1 MVAKVFK
8 FFLLCTALCLLSSFL
23 TGCATTPSVSAIL
36 KETVMIH
43 GKKYIPV
50 ELFSQAYNLEL
61 HWDTFAKK
69 LTLKKDGKEVKMMV
83 GSAVVLL
90 NDTVYSLDKEVRFY
104 RGQVVIPQSFARN
117 KLSFF
122 FREEPV
128 TKRPISV
135 KVRTLP
141 IKSVIIDPGHG
152 GKDPGAIGRRGLK
165 EKDVVLDIAKRLKKK
180 LNVLGIDVIL
190 TREDDR
196 FISLYQRSNIANT
209 NAKEIDFFI
218 SIHANA
224 SRSRW
229 VSGVEVFYLSE
240 FIDDDSRSLKAAK
253 NYDLDLKEDF
263 SGKYTPVILWDLIFR
278 NNRKN
283 SIELSRQISHAL
295 SKDLSQ
301 KNRGEKPAR
310 FYVLKGTNIPAIL
323 VEAGFISNPREEK
336 KLRNGFYRDK
346 IAQAIAEGIMQ
357 YNSNFAQK
365 RTVRY

>member
-1 MVAKVFK
+1 
-8 FFLLCTALCLLSSFL
+8 
-23 TGCATTPSVSAIL
+23 
-36 KETVMIH
+36 MIS
-43 GKKYIPV
+43 GKKYIPA
-50 ELFSQAYNLEL
+50 ETLAQAYNLKL
-61 HWDTFAKK
+61 YWDPFTKK
-69 LTLKKDGKEVKMMV
+69 LTLKKDSKEVKLMV
-83 GSAVVLL
+83 DSSVVLL
-90 NDTVYSLDKEVRFY
+90 NGTVYSLDKEVKFY
-104 RGQVVIPQSFARN
+104 RGQVVIPQSFVRN

-122 FREEPV
+122 FKEEY
-128 TKRPISV
+128 TSKRPISV
-135 KVRTLP
+135 RRVILP

-152 GKDPGAIGRRGLK
+152 GKDPGAIGRKGLK
-165 EKDVVLDIAKRLKKK
+165 EKDVVLDIAKRLKRK
-180 LNVLGIDVIL
+180 LNALGIDVIL

-209 NAKEIDFFI
+209 NAKEMDFFI

-240 FIDDDSRSLKAAK
+240 LIDDDSRSLKAAK
-253 NYDLDLKEDF
+253 NYDLNLKEDF
-263 SGKYTPVILWDLIFR
+263 SGKYTPAILWDLIFR
-278 NNRKN
+278 NNRKS
-283 SIELSRQISHAL
+283 SIELSQQISHAL

-323 VEAGFISNPREEK
+323 IEAGFISNPREEK
-336 KLRNGFYRDK
+336 KLENAFYRDK

-365 RTVRY
+365 RTARY